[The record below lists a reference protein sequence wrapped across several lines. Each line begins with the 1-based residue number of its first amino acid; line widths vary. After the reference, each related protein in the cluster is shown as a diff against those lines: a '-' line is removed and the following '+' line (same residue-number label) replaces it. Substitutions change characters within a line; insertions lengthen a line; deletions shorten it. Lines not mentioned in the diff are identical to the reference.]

1 MMKAMKNDDDKGHPQ
16 DFGESMDALRLKM
29 GGFCW
34 KTLGTQGNSG
44 HGRS

>member
-1 MMKAMKNDDDKGHPQ
+1 MKNDDDKGHPQ